1 MEKLSVMKVYVLKGS
16 DIHTAG
22 TIVDISTT
30 PKPGYEEMTLEELA
44 SVRGKTI
51 WMLYHN
57 CINREYNWVCPFVTY
72 DEGYKAMEHFANEYA
87 NEGYTVVD
95 CGDIFQ
101 IQKNKTVV
109 SMVLVPM
116 QLGQPYGGRI
126 YPYKK

>member
-1 MEKLSVMKVYVLKGS
+1 MKVYVLKGS
-16 DIHTAG
+16 DIHTAE

-30 PKPGYEEMTLEELA
+30 PKPGYEEITLEELA
-44 SVRGKTI
+44 SVRGKFI

-57 CINREYNWVCPFVTY
+57 SINREYNWVCPFVTY
-72 DEGYKAMEHFANEYA
+72 DEGYAAMNHFANEYA